1 MKTFLSDVVDDNDD
15 DDDDDGDDNN
25 NNNNNNNYYYYYYNY
40 NNETNN
46 RLHPNWHLM
55 GTFGCFMLKSGFSR
69 KTWVFLLKR
78 EFALLSKI

>member
-1 MKTFLSDVVDDNDD
+1 MKTFLNDVVDDNDD
-15 DDDDDGDDNN
+15 DDDDDDDDD
-25 NNNNNNNYYYYYYNY
+25 YNY

-55 GTFGCFMLKSGFSR
+55 GTFGCFMLKSGFSQ

>member
-1 MKTFLSDVVDDNDD
+1 MKTFLNDAVDDNDD
-15 DDDDDGDDNN
+15 DDDDDDDD
-25 NNNNNNNYYYYYYNY
+25 YNY

-55 GTFGCFMLKSGFSR
+55 GTFGCFMLKSGFSQ